1 MNDHKQYFKMK
12 LEIYCN
18 GRNLDDEEKSKY
30 LKKVLRDKMFKQKL
44 LSVKSEDVAIEIE
57 VLTEM
62 LEDVTWK

>member
-1 MNDHKQYFKMK
+1 MNDHKQYFKRK

-30 LKKVLRDKMFKQKL
+30 LKKVLRDKEYKQKL
-44 LSVKSEDVAIEIE
+44 LSVKSEEVAIEIE

-62 LEDVTWK
+62 LEEPKWK